1 MTEVAVVIHINSEW
15 YAVHGIDF
23 FFIDYPFKEE
33 LFINR
38 QDVKNSDAFY
48 N

>member
-15 YAVHGIDF
+15 CVVHGIDC
-23 FFIDYPFKEE
+23 FIDYPFKEE
-33 LFINR
+33 LFVNR